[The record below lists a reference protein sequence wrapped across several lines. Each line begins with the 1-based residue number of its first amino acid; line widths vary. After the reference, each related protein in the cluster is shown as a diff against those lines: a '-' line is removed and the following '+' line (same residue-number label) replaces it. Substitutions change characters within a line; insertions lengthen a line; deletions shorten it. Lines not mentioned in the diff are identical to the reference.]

1 MEIKIT
7 RRKISEQVLDQLIAM
22 IKDGKFPVNEPLPS
36 ENQLAEMF
44 GVSRAP
50 VREALSVLSASGII
64 ESRQGGRS
72 YVKEMNLSDMY
83 EPLTFEVISIK
94 QILELLEMR
103 VIIEA
108 NAAGLAAKRRTNEEL
123 KHIEKTLSLLSR
135 TVEDNH
141 IVGDQAD
148 VQFHKEIMKA
158 SHNSFLIQV
167 MENIDDL
174 YRKSIAYS
182 LKKNVGIIEKRQ
194 QVYHEHKKIYEAIRD
209 QNADEASNAMK
220 EHLQNAMKK
229 LKALEQKNI

>member
-229 LKALEQKNI
+229 LKALEQKNM